1 MKQNHTY
8 YVLPITTPKSHNRQ
22 HLNAYHEVENPNGT
36 KKFVLIKDTFNK
48 TGYRHH

>member
-22 HLNAYHEVENPNGT
+22 HLNAYHEVENT
-36 KKFVLIKDTFNK
+36 DDLKDLIFLF
-48 TGYRHH
+48 